1 MEIIEKKSDKDKK
14 EISFKKMFVFQVSP
28 RRQFRNLVVF
38 WTVMIV
44 LLTAYHVYFFKQI
57 ESQSIFET
65 DMSSLPTLPK
75 VNSKKLDTVLDR
87 YEVKKNTQVTT
98 PKLNPIVSEP
108 SK

>member
-1 MEIIEKKSDKDKK
+1 METSNKKHLNEKAKFSLNKV
-14 EISFKKMFVFQVSP
+14 FAFQVSP
-28 RRQFRNLVVF
+28 RRQFRNLTIVWAVI
-38 WTVMIV
+38 IV

-75 VNSKKLDTVLDR
+75 VNTKKLDSVLER
-87 YEVKKNTQVTT
+87 YEIKKNTQSTVL
-98 PKLNPIVSEP
+98 KLDPFVSEP